1 MEPSP
6 FTVEFGR
13 RMARRRRILGLKQA
27 QIAAHVGVHRSHIT
41 QLEGGVYQS
50 MRLEQLARLATI
62 LQTSS
67 DYLLQLTEEDP
78 GVIPPRPSLGEQS
91 SLDSVPALPATTIPH
106 GDDSYGQ
113 YTNCF

>member
-27 QIAAHVGVHRSHIT
+27 QIAAHVGMHRSHVT
-41 QLEGGVYQS
+41 QLEGGHYQS
-50 MRLEQLARLATI
+50 MQLEQLAKLAGI

-67 DYLLQLTEEDP
+67 DYLLQLVDEDP
-78 GVIPPRPSLGEQS
+78 GIVPPHLCSGEQPHPSRPS
-91 SLDSVPALPATTIPH
+91 ALPATTLSH
-106 GDDSYGQ
+106 GENDHGE
-113 YTNCF
+113 YTNFC